1 MAKTDRFKNVDEL
14 FLEDRSYE
22 IFEDIFFTDDN
33 IKDKVF
39 KDISNDINSKY
50 DTKIVKILEMYYD
63 QLDPQNK
70 IMFKMLYLLLN
81 KNIMQLYKYIK
92 EKTENLRESID
103 NLNEYKIRRQQDEE
117 LDDLYDSIEEEEEES
132 LSDKWD
138 REEEEDEEFEERYKD
153 MGSPCSNYGSRR
165 S

>member
-1 MAKTDRFKNVDEL
+1 MAKTYRFKNVDEL

-22 IFEDIFFTDDN
+22 IFKDIFFTDDN

-92 EKTENLRESID
+92 EKTENLRENID

-138 REEEEDEEFEERYKD
+138 REDEEDEEFEERYKD

>member
-1 MAKTDRFKNVDEL
+1 MEKVERFKNVDEL

-103 NLNEYKIRRQQDEE
+103 NLNEYKVRRQQDEE